1 MSIEDELHTL
11 GTLCYAK
18 QKLINITTIYVKSI
32 YGVASLLKFGFPL
45 LISLKNALPHS
56 TIACNV
62 SYFQYLKGCKTV
74 L

>member
-1 MSIEDELHTL
+1 MSYTQ

-18 QKLINITTIYVKSI
+18 QKLINITTIRVW
-32 YGVASLLKFGFPL
+32 GSLLKFGFPL
-45 LISLKNALPHS
+45 LISLKNARPHS

-62 SYFQYLKGCKTV
+62 SYFQYLKGCKAV